1 MFDLHTSESIIY
13 QGTELPVF
21 NLLYMSNKGVISAKR
36 VAAYHSDPVR
46 QLVYGMQMTIATDD
60 DDVAMSFELPTF
72 VSLRTDRVLDVFAT
86 QEEAA
91 AAFAQVSNLYAD
103 RIQQIKSD
111 PSYRGPKL
119 DKPIDDYSFKVCFT
133 GFSKADKAGLTE
145 LAESAGMKV
154 ATGVSASLDFLCCG
168 DNAGWSKMKK
178 ANELGVPLVRDEQI
192 RLLVETGELPESYSE
207 SR

>member
-1 MFDLHTSESIIY
+1 MDLYSAESIIY
-13 QGTELPVF
+13 QGSELPVF

-36 VAAYHSDPVR
+36 VAAYHTDQDR

-60 DDVAMSFELPTF
+60 DGVAMSFELPTF

-91 AAFAQVSNLYAD
+91 AAFEEANSLYAY

-111 PSYRGPKL
+111 PSYHGPKR
-119 DKPIDDYSFKVCFT
+119 DKPTDNYSFKVCFT
-133 GFSKADKAGLTE
+133 GFSKADKAELTE
-145 LAESAGMKV
+145 LAETAGMKV
-154 ATGVSASLDFLCCG
+154 ASGVSASLDFLCCG

-178 ANELGVPLVRDEQI
+178 ANEIGVPLVRDEQI